1 MDETSFDPEYSK
13 ESHAARIIGVVTFFH
28 SVALTVVA
36 CRIYVRTWLVRSF
49 GVDDAIIVIAV
60 VRLQLS
66 RSDPTHANG
75 RSYWPWYRGYV

>member
-1 MDETSFDPEYSK
+1 MDGPLTDPEYAK
-13 ESHAARIIGVVTFFH
+13 ESNAARIIGVVTFFH

-36 CRIYVRTWLVRSF
+36 SRIYVRTWLVRSF

-60 VRLQLS
+60 VRLQRLS
-66 RSDPTHANG
+66 SYLTCADN